1 MNHDHIIN
9 HTSAIKA
16 GYCIKQS
23 KYLKK
28 WNRRLVVLTKNELLT
43 YNIENCECTLHLYIS
58 KLREVIINNEMLIV
72 IKKSN
77 EKIKLK
83 FESLTELNEWYLAIN
98 SSVLNSRNSEADNKI

>member
-1 MNHDHIIN
+1 MNHDHLIN
-9 HTSAIKA
+9 HTLAIKA

-43 YNIENCECTLHLYIS
+43 YNIENYDCTLHLYIS
-58 KLREVIINNEMLIV
+58 KIREVIVNNEMLII
-72 IKKSN
+72 IKTSN

-83 FESLTELNEWYLAIN
+83 FESLTELNEWHLAIN
-98 SSVLNSRNSEADNKI
+98 SSVSNNRSSEVDNKI